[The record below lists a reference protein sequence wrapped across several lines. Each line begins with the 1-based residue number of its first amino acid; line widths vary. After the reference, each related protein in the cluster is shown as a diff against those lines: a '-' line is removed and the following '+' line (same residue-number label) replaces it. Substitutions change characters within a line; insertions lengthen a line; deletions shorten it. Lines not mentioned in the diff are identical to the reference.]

1 MAGSFTTLPIKD
13 ALGNSQPMRVW
24 DESGTGAGPF
34 ASTHVLA
41 TPNLVSGVIT
51 TPMTGTTSTLLLA
64 APAAGLRN
72 YITQITVSNAHATVG
87 TDVVIQDGSGGAT
100 LITLP
105 AAAAYGGAA
114 PPFPMPLRQPTA
126 ATAIYAAN
134 ITTGAS
140 TKVSISGYTD
150 I

>member
-13 ALGNSQPMRVW
+13 ALGNTQSMRVW
-24 DESGTGAGPF
+24 DESGTGDGPF

-41 TPNLVSGVIT
+41 IPNFVSGVIT
-51 TPMTGTTSTLLLA
+51 TAMTGTASTLLLA

-87 TDVVIQDGSGGAT
+87 TDVVIQDGSGGTT
-100 LITLP
+100 LITIP
-105 AAAAYGGAA
+105 AAAAYGGAV
-114 PPFPMPLRQPTA
+114 PSFPMPLRQPTL
-126 ATAIYAAN
+126 ATAVYAAN

-140 TKVSISGYTD
+140 VKVSISGYTD